1 MKRDFT
7 KEPATPEERKRWTE
21 LLIRDAENL
30 SNEDLDWDRMFEEME
45 RKGWAPPQSPAS
57 RTGAT
62 T

>member
-7 KEPATPEERKRWTE
+7 KEPPTPEELERWTKRAE
-21 LLIRDAENL
+21 RDAENL

-57 RTGAT
+57 RTVAT

>member
-7 KEPATPEERKRWTE
+7 KEPPTPEERKRWTE
-21 LLIRDAENL
+21 QEEREAENL

-45 RKGWAPPQSPAS
+45 RKGWTPPQSPAS
-57 RTGAT
+57 PTVAT